1 MRNLWVKIGLGAGG
15 VFVVGMMGLTLARN
29 ARAAALDAFHRA
41 VDRAPA
47 AAAEGVETA
56 VEAADAS
63 AEADA
68 TPATGI
74 DRFAAL
80 AQLRQVGGG
89 ADFGV
94 DIPFRLD
101 GVDLGLLTRGSIRR
115 VRADALPVMTIEVE
129 LTEADARAR
138 LEDCVLVPMRHRD
151 SDFGGGFRC
160 ASSDDRDLVT
170 FGTVRFTPG
179 RFSRPLMITS
189 AQAAD
194 MRRGEPFEAR
204 ANLQGGVHVEANGG
218 RGEQVRL
225 QADERGA
232 NIRIHDEHGNDIFRL
247 LADSL
252 GASLRVKGKDGRD
265 IVRFSAGNGQLSLT
279 VDTAGH

>member
-29 ARAAALDAFHRA
+29 AKAAAMDAFHSA
-41 VDRAPA
+41 VERAPA
-47 AAAEGVETA
+47 AAAVAAEA
-56 VEAADAS
+56 VEAAR
-63 AEADA
+63 AEAA
-68 TPATGI
+68 PAAGI
-74 DRFAAL
+74 ERLAAL
-80 AQLRQVGGG
+80 RQMQQVGGG
-89 ADFGV
+89 GDFAV

-101 GVDLGLLTRGSIRR
+101 GADLGLMTSGSIRR
-115 VRADALPVMTIEVE
+115 TRTDALPTMSIEVE
-129 LTEADARAR
+129 LTDADARAI
-138 LEDCVLVPMRHRD
+138 LEDCVLVPVRHRD

-160 ASSDDRDLVT
+160 ASSDDAGLVT

-179 RFSRPLMITS
+179 RFSRPLMITR

-194 MRRGEPFEAR
+194 LRRGKPFEAR
-204 ANLQGGVHVEANGG
+204 ANLQGGVHVEANGD
-218 RGEQVRL
+218 RGEMVRV

-265 IVRFSAGNGQLSLT
+265 IVRLSAGDGQFSLS

>member
-29 ARAAALDAFHRA
+29 AKAAALDAFHSA

-47 AAAEGVETA
+47 AAAAAVEA
-56 VEAADAS
+56 VEAAQV
-63 AEADA
+63 EA
-68 TPATGI
+68 TPASSGI
-74 DRFAAL
+74 DRL
-80 AQLRQVGGG
+80 AGLSRLRQVGGG
-89 ADFGV
+89 GDFAV

-101 GVDLGLLTRGSIRR
+101 GMDLGMMTSGSIRR
-115 VRADALPVMTIEVE
+115 IRTDALPTMSIEVE

-138 LEDCVLVPMRHRD
+138 LDDCILVPERHRD

-160 ASSDDRDLVT
+160 ASSRDAGLVT
-170 FGTVRFTPG
+170 FGTVRFNPG

-194 MRRGEPFEAR
+194 LRRGEPFEAR
-204 ANLQGGVHVEANGG
+204 ANLQGGVHVEANGDG
-218 RGEQVRL
+218 GELVRV
-225 QADERGA
+225 QADKRGA
-232 NIRIHDEHGNDIFRL
+232 NIRINDAHGNDIFRL

-265 IVRFSAGNGQLSLT
+265 IVRLSAGDGRFSLSI
-279 VDTAGH
+279 DTTAN